1 MILRSEKH
9 LEIKC
14 QNRPIN
20 LHSPAVCRA
29 YYYTEFGRD
38 VTAYLKGQ
46 MLDVLS
52 SSSVN
57 L

>member
-14 QNRPIN
+14 QNIN
-20 LHSPAVCRA
+20 LHSPAVCRV

-38 VTAYLKGQ
+38 VTAYFTGQ

>member
-20 LHSPAVCRA
+20 KHSPAVCRA
-29 YYYTEFGRD
+29 YYYTEFDRD